1 MNASSLRSS
10 HTLAAACSD
19 PASRGDDPRG
29 RLRDLGPRALS
40 DAELVSLLLRTG
52 ARGADALS
60 LPRALLARFGGLRGI
75 LRAAERELCAE
86 PGMGPAKTASLLAA
100 LEIGRRLATRRL
112 RFGDRIRGPSDVY
125 RHFFERLRDRSHEC
139 FIALLLDGRHRVR
152 GETLVSQGT
161 LTSSLV
167 HPREV
172 FRRAVRESAAALV
185 LVHNHPSGDP
195 EPSGEDHE
203 VTGRLARAGELL
215 GIRVIDHVIVAERGY
230 YSFGERGEL

>member
-1 MNASSLRSS
+1 MKASS
-10 HTLAAACSD
+10 
-19 PASRGDDPRG
+19 ASCPGAQSPVSGGLLFRGDGPRE
-29 RLRDLGPRALS
+29 RLRDLGPHALS
-40 DAELVSLLLRTG
+40 DAELVALLLRTG
-52 ARGADALS
+52 GRGADALS
-60 LPRALLARFGGLRGI
+60 LSRALLARFGGLPGI
-75 LRAAERELCAE
+75 LGAAECELRVA

-112 RFGDRIRGPSDVY
+112 RVGDRIRGPSDVY
-125 RHFFERLRDRSHEC
+125 RHFFERLRDRPHEC

-152 GETLVSQGT
+152 GEVLVSQGT

-185 LVHNHPSGDP
+185 LAHNHPSGDP

-203 VTGRLARAGELL
+203 VTQRLARAGEIL
-215 GIRVIDHVIVAERGY
+215 GIRVVDHVIVAERGY
-230 YSFGERGEL
+230 YSFGEKGEL